1 MREGREQLVAIQQLQ
16 VGERFVVRPGD
27 KLATDGVIEEG
38 ESAVDASMLTGE
50 PVPVEV
56 SAGAPVAGGTINTY
70 GRLVVRATQVG
81 SETALAQIARLVRDA
96 QAGKAPVQ
104 RLADRVSAVFV
115 PCVIGISLLTLA
127 GWLLSGAGAAVAFSA
142 AVAVIV
148 IACPCALG
156 LATPTALM
164 VGVGRGAQ
172 LGIVI
177 RGPEVLER
185 TRLVTTVV
193 LDKTGT
199 LTRGRMAVSSVV
211 AQYGVEQAELMRLAA
226 GAEDGSGH
234 PIARA
239 IVRHAHERIG
249 AALPRAETFTS
260 RTGLGV
266 QAVVDGRAIAI
277 GRPTLLKQMDITLP
291 DELIADTERLEAS
304 GDTVVAVA
312 WDGAARGLIALS
324 DQIKPGSVAALTE
337 LRALGLSPV
346 LLTGDNERAAR
357 AVAEQV
363 GIERVIAG
371 VMPAEKASEITRLQE
386 HGAVVA
392 MVGDGVNDAPALA
405 QADLGIATGTGTDVA
420 IEASDLTLVSGDL
433 HVAADAI
440 RLARATLGHHHQ
452 GQPLLGIRLQ
462 RGGDSARR
470 RGRGQPGGRCRCN
483 VILERV
489 RGRQLAAA
497 APLPTKGMTL
507 LDQETGHLTG
517 ARLRR
522 RQGCAGQAPAQER
535 RQGARN
541 REDAG
546 GGSLLR
552 RRHHTDLSCHDGAR
566 SLVAFQDPR

>member
-1 MREGREQLVAIQQLQ
+1 M
-16 VGERFVVRPGD
+16 
-27 KLATDGVIEEG
+27 
-38 ESAVDASMLTGE
+38 
-50 PVPVEV
+50 
-56 SAGAPVAGGTINTY
+56 
-70 GRLVVRATQVG
+70 VRATQVG

-127 GWLLSGAGAAVAFSA
+127 GWLLSGAGAAAAFSA

-199 LTRGRMAVSSVV
+199 VTRGRMAVSSVV
-211 AQYGVEQAELMRLAA
+211 AQHGVEQAELVRLAA

-239 IVRHAHERIG
+239 IVRHADEQIG
-249 AALPRAETFTS
+249 GALRRAESFTS

-266 QAVVDGRAIAI
+266 QAVVDGLAIVI
-277 GRPTLLKQMDITLP
+277 GRPAFLKQMDITLP
-291 DELIADTERLEAS
+291 DELTADAERLEAS

-324 DQIKPGSVAALTE
+324 DQIKPGSAAAITG

-357 AVAEQV
+357 AVAEQM

-371 VMPAEKASEITRLQE
+371 VMPAEKAAEITRLQE

-405 QADLGIATGTGTDVA
+405 QADLGIAIGTGTDVA

-440 RLARATLGHHHQ
+440 RLARATLATIRGNLFWAFAYNVVAV
-452 GQPLLGIRLQ
+452 PLAVAGVVNPVV
-462 RGGDSARR
+462 G
-470 RGRGQPGGRCRCN
+470 
-483 VILERV
+483 
-489 RGRQLAAA
+489 AAA
-497 APLPTKGMTL
+497 MSFSSVFVVGNSL
-507 LDQETGHLTG
+507 
-517 ARLRR
+517 RLRR
-522 RQGCAGQAPAQER
+522 FQR
-535 RQGARN
+535 RETR
-541 REDAG
+541 
-546 GGSLLR
+546 
-552 RRHHTDLSCHDGAR
+552 
-566 SLVAFQDPR
+566 